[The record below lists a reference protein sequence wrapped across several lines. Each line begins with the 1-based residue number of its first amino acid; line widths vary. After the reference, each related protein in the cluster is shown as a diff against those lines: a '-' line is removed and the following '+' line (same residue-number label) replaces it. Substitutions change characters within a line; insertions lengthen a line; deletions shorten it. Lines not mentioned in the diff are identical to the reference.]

1 MGTLPGESV
10 VSSRLQLPAS
20 SVSTLRTESTM
31 RESMALKL
39 EEFKLKR
46 DELRRKREKMFE
58 ENTKTWT
65 QYTGKLEKVAARR
78 KRQISLVE
86 SLDHRAM
93 KAARNLDSQKHL
105 SKRQEDKERERR
117 DSSLERHKKEFEG
130 VRGFSYTA
138 GRFRTFD
145 DGTKKLPKRTNRKR
159 LAKSRTLS
167 QRNKRG
173 ANLSRPKPKAKPL
186 AK

>member
-1 MGTLPGESV
+1 
-10 VSSRLQLPAS
+10 
-20 SVSTLRTESTM
+20 
-31 RESMALKL
+31 
-39 EEFKLKR
+39 
-46 DELRRKREKMFE
+46 MFE

-117 DSSLERHKKEFEG
+117 DSSLERHRKEFEG

-145 DGTKKLPKRTNRKR
+145 DGTTKPPKRTNRKR

-173 ANLSRPKPKAKPL
+173 ANLSRPKPKAKPM
-186 AK
+186 AKRRTPGRDHLGRPRDSRRLPLDCRPVPVPNKNGLWTAQRRPNLRPRSRN